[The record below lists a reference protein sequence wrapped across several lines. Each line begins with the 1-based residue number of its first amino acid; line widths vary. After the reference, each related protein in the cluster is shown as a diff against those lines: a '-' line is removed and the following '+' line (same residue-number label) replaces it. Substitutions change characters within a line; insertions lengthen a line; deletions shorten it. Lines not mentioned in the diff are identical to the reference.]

1 MTKSS
6 SRLRR
11 AVATP
16 TGMAAALVIAAMLVL
31 AVIGPL
37 VWGSQAAA
45 INVPAALKGP
55 SGQHWFGTDQI
66 GRDIFARTMAATRLS
81 LELAVLSTLI
91 AVGIGIPVGITQA
104 VLGPRLRRL
113 VAGVIS
119 AAVAFPGLLLAL
131 FINTIIGIGATGAV
145 LGIGIAM
152 VPGFARLAQT
162 LSASIAGL
170 DYVAAAR
177 ILGIS
182 RIRILFFH
190 VLPNIA
196 EPLTLTGTMS
206 VGWSL
211 LGISALSFLGLGV
224 RPPSY
229 DWGSLLGAGLQYVYE
244 NPLASLGPGALI
256 VLAGLAFNLAGE
268 TLARVQGGPSVAGR
282 PWSGAGAVAAAA
294 SALVTGP
301 PLAVVGSAAGLGG
314 DPGPEADAEAA
325 GEPDPDLVLEVS
337 DLSVRFPGAA
347 GPVTPVRG
355 LSFTIRAGERIG
367 IVGESGSGKSMTV
380 LALAQ
385 LLPYPG
391 RATWKALR
399 YLGRDLR
406 SVPAPELRHL
416 LGTSMALVF
425 QDPAS
430 SLNPALRVGR
440 QLAEVVQVHAGLGR
454 REALALAVTRLR
466 DVQIARPELRAQQY
480 PHEFSGGMRQRA
492 MIATGLM
499 GRPRLIIAD
508 EPTTALDV
516 TVQRQILL
524 LLRQVNQD
532 SGAAVVMI
540 SHDVSV
546 VTMLCQRVLVMYAGR
561 IVEDI
566 STEAL
571 LAGPAHP
578 YTRALLASVPDMS
591 TDRDRPLVTIAGR
604 PPALDALPP
613 GCAFAPRCPLAD
625 ERCRAADPALEP
637 LAGDHRVACWHPQPA
652 AGAGA

>member
-1 MTKSS
+1 MNGG
-6 SRLRR
+6 RVRR
-11 AVATP
+11 ALATP
-16 TGMAAALVIAAMLVL
+16 TGMAAALVIVVMVVL
-31 AVIGPL
+31 AIIGPL
-37 VWGSQAAA
+37 VWGNQAAA
-45 INVPAALKGP
+45 INVPDALKGP
-55 SGQHWFGTDQI
+55 SWADPFGTDQI
-66 GRDIFARTMAATRLS
+66 GRDIFARAMAATRLS
-81 LELAVLSTLI
+81 LELALLSTLI
-91 AVGIGIPVGITQA
+91 AVGIGIPIGITQA
-104 VLGPRLRRL
+104 VLGRRLRRL

-131 FINTIIGIGATGAV
+131 FVNTIIGIGATGAV

-152 VPGFARLAQT
+152 IPGFARLAQT

-229 DWGSLLGAGLQYVYE
+229 DWGSLLGSGLPYVYE
-244 NPLASLGPGALI
+244 NPMASLGPGALI

-268 TLARVQGGPSVAGR
+268 TLARVQGGTPPLTRALKG
-282 PWSGAGAVAAAA
+282 AAAA
-294 SALVTGP
+294 GTG
-301 PLAVVGSAAGLGG
+301 AGPV
-314 DPGPEADAEAA
+314 D
-325 GEPDPDLVLEVS
+325 EPDHDLVLEVD
-337 DLSVRFPGAA
+337 DLTVRFPAAA
-347 GPVTPVRG
+347 GDLTPVRG
-355 LSFTIRAGERIG
+355 LSFTIRTGERIG

-380 LALAQ
+380 LALSQ

-391 RATWKALR
+391 RASWKSLR

-440 QLAEVVQVHAGLGR
+440 QLAEVVQVHSGMRR
-454 REALALAVTRLR
+454 REAMELAVARLR
-466 DVQIARPELRAQQY
+466 DVHIARPELRAQQY

-499 GRPRLIIAD
+499 GQPRLIIAD

-524 LLRQVNQD
+524 LLRQVNED

-566 STEAL
+566 GTERL

-604 PPALDALPP
+604 PPALDALPA

-625 ERCRAADPALEP
+625 ERCRAADPPLERFD
-637 LAGDHRVACWHPQPA
+637 GDHLVACWHPQPA
-652 AGAGA
+652 GLPAGPASA

>member
-1 MTKSS
+1 
-6 SRLRR
+6 
-11 AVATP
+11 
-16 TGMAAALVIAAMLVL
+16 
-31 AVIGPL
+31 
-37 VWGSQAAA
+37 
-45 INVPAALKGP
+45 
-55 SGQHWFGTDQI
+55 
-66 GRDIFARTMAATRLS
+66 
-81 LELAVLSTLI
+81 
-91 AVGIGIPVGITQA
+91 
-104 VLGPRLRRL
+104 
-113 VAGVIS
+113 
-119 AAVAFPGLLLAL
+119 
-131 FINTIIGIGATGAV
+131 
-145 LGIGIAM
+145 
-152 VPGFARLAQT
+152 
-162 LSASIAGL
+162 
-170 DYVAAAR
+170 
-177 ILGIS
+177 
-182 RIRILFFH
+182 
-190 VLPNIA
+190 
-196 EPLTLTGTMS
+196 
-206 VGWSL
+206 
-211 LGISALSFLGLGV
+211 
-224 RPPSY
+224 
-229 DWGSLLGAGLQYVYE
+229 
-244 NPLASLGPGALI
+244 
-256 VLAGLAFNLAGE
+256 
-268 TLARVQGGPSVAGR
+268 
-282 PWSGAGAVAAAA
+282 
-294 SALVTGP
+294 
-301 PLAVVGSAAGLGG
+301 
-314 DPGPEADAEAA
+314 
-325 GEPDPDLVLEVS
+325 VLEVS

-454 REALALAVTRLR
+454 REAMALAVTRLR

-652 AGAGA
+652 AGPGA